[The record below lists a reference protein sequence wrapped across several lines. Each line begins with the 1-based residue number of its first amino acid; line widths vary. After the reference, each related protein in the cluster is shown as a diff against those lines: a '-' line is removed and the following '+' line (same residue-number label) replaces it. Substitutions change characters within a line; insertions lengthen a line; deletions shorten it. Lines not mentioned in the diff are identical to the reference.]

1 MELYGEVN
9 CVFPGAP
16 GRSGDCCTSEGADC
30 IVNRMLMLQ
39 ASR

>member
-1 MELYGEVN
+1 MELCGEVN
-9 CVFPGAP
+9 YVVPGAP
-16 GRSGDCCTSEGADC
+16 GHSGDCCTSEAADC